1 MLIPSPQWFSTRRP
15 AGKKARRRDS
25 LLPFEGDFSISCPV
39 PSLSGSITVLCPAG
53 IIQHELMH
61 VLGFTHEHT
70 RKDRDRY
77 IKINYENIMPGV
89 RRNFQIFP
97 DGLLCSQYDYCS
109 VMHYPSPAFSVSATV
124 HSPQS
129 SVSSPPQ
136 YFIEE
141 SETNYRGTG
150 ASSRV
155 LAGTEGRFV
164 RDGYKEGEQSV
175 RLQGIPAGPA

>member
-1 MLIPSPQWFSTRRP
+1 
-15 AGKKARRRDS
+15 
-25 LLPFEGDFSISCPV
+25 
-39 PSLSGSITVLCPAG
+39 
-53 IIQHELMH
+53 MH

-124 HSPQS
+124 HSP
-129 SVSSPPQ
+129 VSPLHPN
-136 YFIEE
+136 I
-141 SETNYRGTG
+141 
-150 ASSRV
+150 
-155 LAGTEGRFV
+155 L
-164 RDGYKEGEQSV
+164 
-175 RLQGIPAGPA
+175 